1 MFSKSDLCSYVG
13 LEREGT
19 VEEEGRSSSAASA
32 TASTAA
38 AGPVFVLADVVGVDV
53 IAARNTRISVSEE
66 EVFLL
71 GAKRPLYRSLC
82 PSVRVYVRTS
92 DMRVSAC

>member
-32 TASTAA
+32 TASTTA

-66 EVFLL
+66 VFLL
-71 GAKRPLYRSLC
+71 GAKRLLYRTLC